1 MCVERKRKREKETRD
16 AIHEQHDPEEGE
28 RSRRKNCVLTEL
40 GESTEEGNRQK

>member
-28 RSRRKNCVLTEL
+28 REA
-40 GESTEEGNRQK
+40 GERIVF